1 MVKKFGVFFAV
12 LLVVLLLSNTNYNA
26 NDQVFA
32 QNTSGIIESNVTQTP
47 TPTQSPTPTPTPTQ
61 SPSTNITKLTGGVK
75 INSPDKGDLVP
86 LNSNKSLVINGVSK
100 DNASSDC
107 DVTIIVN
114 NVKPY
119 QNVQPTG
126 IQGNN
131 DYSTWQYTLASNYTS
146 INEGNNKITSKIYCA
161 GNAGGVGAA
170 SPQPS
175 QAYYSVNIT
184 ASNFTQAQLTNYEL
198 MLESASNSTNGNST
212 LASNGIL
219 PVAQIQQFNQDTG
232 SGPVCCTTVG
242 GTIPGQTTGTISPTA
257 AILADDTPEV
267 ATDEEEEVEEEEVEE
282 ENTEEE
288 NNRND
293 EAEEEESNSN
303 DEEDNDND
311 NDNDSSRDIMN
322 DVEDT
327 MRESGIDFSF
337 DD

>member
-1 MVKKFGVFFAV
+1 MVKKIGVIFAV
-12 LLVVLLLSNTNYNA
+12 LLVVLLLLSNTNHNA
-26 NDQVFA
+26 NNQVFA
-32 QNTSGIIESNVTQTP
+32 QNTTGIIDSNVTQTP
-47 TPTQSPTPTPTPTQ
+47 TPIQ
-61 SPSTNITKLTGGVK
+61 SPSTSVTKLTGGIK

-86 LNSNKSLVINGVSK
+86 LNSNKSLVIFGVSK
-100 DNASSDC
+100 DTASSDC

-131 DYSTWQYTLASNYTS
+131 DYSTWQYTLSSNYTS

-161 GNAGGVGAA
+161 AGNGVGGVGSNGSTAAA

-212 LASNGIL
+212 LASNAIQ

-242 GTIPGQTTGTISPTA
+242 GTIPGQTTGATSPTA

-267 ATDEEEEVEEEEVEE
+267 ATEEEEEEVEEEVIEE
-282 ENTEEE
+282 E
-288 NNRND
+288 D
-293 EAEEEESNSN
+293 SNSN
-303 DEEDNDND
+303 DEEQQEESNNNDEEDNSND
-311 NDNDSSRDIMN
+311 DSDSSRDIM
-322 DVEDT
+322 DEVEDT

-337 DD
+337 GD